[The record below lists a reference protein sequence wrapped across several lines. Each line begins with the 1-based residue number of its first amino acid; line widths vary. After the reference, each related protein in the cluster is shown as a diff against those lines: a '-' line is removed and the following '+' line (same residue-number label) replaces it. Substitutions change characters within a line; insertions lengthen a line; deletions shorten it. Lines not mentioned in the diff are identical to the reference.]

1 MKKSKVSVIV
11 PVYNVEKY
19 VGICLDSLLKQTL
32 KDIEIICVNDG
43 STDGSLEILE
53 EYRKKDSR
61 IIVVNQQNG
70 GRSIARNKGL
80 KKVSSPYVM
89 FCDSD
94 DKYDLTMCEK
104 MVKALEEYETDLA
117 VCGITTEYEAHSEIK
132 NSDEAYYRLKFYGK
146 NYIDENIIRKTDASV
161 CNKIFRMDLIQKFKI
176 DFPEKLNNED
186 YYFYNAYMSVAKTCY
201 YLNRKLY
208 KYIRHEGSIM
218 SEFFDKDLYSPDH
231 LLIAEKLFKF
241 YKENGFLERHKD
253 LAWAQFVESFWFS
266 YNHSARKY
274 HKKIMVLG
282 KDFINQYY
290 DKYKPLNRKVENSVR
305 EIAYYNLFYKIKKR
319 TKLLLKNF
327 YLKVNYGYRQQNY
340 INVFLDDA
348 YEKFVDLSD
357 RLDGLKKEK

>member
-70 GRSIARNKGL
+70 GRSIARNEGL

-94 DKYDLTMCEK
+94 DKYDLAMCEK
-104 MVKALEEYETDLA
+104 MVKVLEEYETDLA

-146 NYIDENIIRKTDASV
+146 NYIDENIIRKTEASV
-161 CNKIFRMDLIQKFKI
+161 CNKIFKMDLIQKFKI

-266 YNHSARKY
+266 YNHSSKQYRKKILGIAKKFIND
-274 HKKIMVLG
+274 HKKDYPPTTIKMKNAVGEIINMNPFVKAMKKMRSAIG
-282 KDFINQYY
+282 K
-290 DKYKPLNRKVENSVR
+290 VR
-305 EIAYYNLFYKIKKR
+305 RKIK
-319 TKLLLKNF
+319 
-327 YLKVNYGYRQQNY
+327 
-340 INVFLDDA
+340 
-348 YEKFVDLSD
+348 
-357 RLDGLKKEK
+357 

>member
-11 PVYNVEKY
+11 PVYNAEKY
-19 VGICLDSLLKQTL
+19 VGACLDSLLRQTL

-43 STDGSLEILE
+43 STDGSLEILN
-53 EYRKKDSR
+53 EYEKKDAR
-61 IIVVNQQNG
+61 IKVVYQKNG
-70 GRSIARNKGL
+70 GRSLARNAGL

-94 DKYDLTMCEK
+94 DKYDPTMCEK
-104 MVKALEEYETDLA
+104 MVKVLEEYETDLA

-132 NSDEAYYRLKFYGK
+132 NSDEAYYKLKFYGK

-161 CNKIFRMDLIQKFKI
+161 CNKIFRMDLIQKSKI

-186 YYFYNAYMSVAKTCY
+186 YYFYNAYMSIAKTCY

-218 SEFFDKDLYSPDH
+218 SEFFNKDLYSPDH
-231 LLIAEKLFKF
+231 LLITKRLFKF
-241 YKENGFLERHKD
+241 YKDNGFLEKHKD

-274 HKKIMVLG
+274 HKKILG
-282 KDFINQYY
+282 IGKEFINQYY
-290 DKYKPLNRKVENSVR
+290 KKYKPLNRKVENSVR
-305 EIAYYNLFYKIKKR
+305 EIAHYNWFYKIKKR
-319 TKLLLKNF
+319 AKLLMKSF
-327 YLKVNYGYRQQNY
+327 YLKVNYGYRQQNH
-340 INVFLDDA
+340 INKFLDEA
-348 YEKFVDLSD
+348 YEKFADLSD